1 MIKEVSFTIKYR
13 ERLQNHTFLYYGHSE
28 LFTGHYFINS
38 V

>member
-13 ERLQNHTFLYYGHSE
+13 KRLQNHTFLYYGYSE
-28 LFTGHYFINS
+28 LSNGHYFINT